1 MQMQNTEV
9 GLFVLD
15 VNTFWAEYKD
25 FMYNQGIDDHIEPLW
40 AFLEE
45 HSRTVIAEDVLD
57 EAREEASEEAY
68 EIGREEGYDNGH
80 DKGYE
85 EGHEEGHKEG
95 YDLGY
100 FEGYQDAKEL
110 YE

>member
-9 GLFVLD
+9 GLSVLD

-25 FMYNQGIDDHIEPLW
+25 FMYSMGLGPDIETVW

-57 EAREEASEEAY
+57 EARDEAADEAY
-68 EIGREEGYDNGH
+68 EIGREEGYGSGH
-80 DKGYE
+80 EVGYE
-85 EGHEEGHKEG
+85 EGHDSGYDKGFEEG
-95 YDLGY
+95 YDAG
-100 FEGYQDAKEL
+100 FHSAKAR
-110 YE
+110 YA

>member
-1 MQMQNTEV
+1 M
-9 GLFVLD
+9 LD

-25 FMYNQGIDDHIEPLW
+25 FMYSMGLAPDIETVW

-57 EAREEASEEAY
+57 EARDEAADEAY

-80 DKGYE
+80 EDGYE
-85 EGHEEGHKEG
+85 EGHDSGYDEG
-95 YDLGY
+95 YDKGY
-100 FEGYQDAKEL
+100 VDGHRMGKSLALNEL
-110 YE
+110 SKNV